1 MRDVS
6 TISMRVPNAQLEEID
21 RRARK
26 RGVTRSALMIGA
38 TLDLITADEERF
50 RELEDEIGR
59 LKHRLDLNG
68 L

>member
-21 RRARK
+21 RRARE